1 MSRPTDDA
9 AVDHAA
15 SLVQLTID
23 VEQPYALSVRLAMPG
38 RDAQTLEL
46 MTESALMLLKD
57 ASLGALANALLRW
70 RWQDANTDTDPR
82 NVEVLRRALRANAD
96 RLRAWRATA
105 EASFTVAALL
115 GADAL
120 ENWRRVS
127 DYVVNR

>member
-23 VEQPYALSVRLAMPG
+23 VEQPYALSVRLAMPS
-38 RDAQTLEL
+38 RDTQTLEL
-46 MTESALMLLKD
+46 MTESALTLLED

-70 RWQDANTDTDPR
+70 RWQDANADTDPR
-82 NVEVLRRALRANAD
+82 NVEVLRRALCANAD
-96 RLRAWRATA
+96 QLRAWRATA
-105 EASFTVAALL
+105 EASRAAAALL

-120 ENWRRVS
+120 ENWRRAS